1 MDRAIEISKGGI
13 GSVSPNPLV
22 GCVLVKNGEII
33 GEGYHEKYG
42 DPHAEVMAYNNSIED
57 PLDSTMYVTLEPC
70 SFEGKT
76 PACTKFIIE
85 NGIREVYVSMK
96 DPNPKVSGM
105 GIEELEKHGVQVNV
119 GILQKEYGYKVDIIP
134 LEVIVRN
141 KAAGTFCKR
150 YGLEVGA
157 SLKIPI
163 VEFCVKNDNLND
175 PPICEDAIVSLNI
188 TDTVTLSH
196 IKLTSL
202 KINEILQNTFKKC
215 GLQLIDFKLEF
226 GLDKEGKILLADE
239 ICPDTMR
246 LWNDKNESF
255 DKDLFRNDSGDLLA
269 GYRKVQELLIN
280 TL

>member
-1 MDRAIEISKGGI
+1 MLLYEGKAKKVFKYTNDTVMMFFKDDATAGNRAKEAK
-13 GSVSPNPLV
+13 
-22 GCVLVKNGEII
+22 
-33 GEGYHEKYG
+33 
-42 DPHAEVMAYNNSIED
+42 
-57 PLDSTMYVTLEPC
+57 
-70 SFEGKT
+70 FEGKGELNASISAKLFELMHEHKIPT
-76 PACTKFIIE
+76 HFIKANGTKEHECYF
-85 NGIREVYVSMK
+85 
-96 DPNPKVSGM
+96 
-105 GIEELEKHGVQVNV
+105 
-119 GILQKEYGYKVDIIP
+119 VDIIP

-141 KAAGTFCKR
+141 ISAGTFCKR

-157 SLKIPI
+157 NLKTTI

-175 PPICEDAIVSLNI
+175 PPICEDAIVALNI

-202 KINEILQNTFKKC
+202 KINEILQNRFSKC
-215 GLQLIDFKLEF
+215 GLKLVDFKLEF

-246 LWNDKNESF
+246 LWNSNNESF

-269 GYRKVQELLIN
+269 GYRKVEELLIN

>member
-1 MDRAIEISKGGI
+1 MQEGIERDKIKSLLLYEGKAKKIFMYTEDTVMMFFKDDATAGNRAKEAK
-13 GSVSPNPLV
+13 
-22 GCVLVKNGEII
+22 
-33 GEGYHEKYG
+33 
-42 DPHAEVMAYNNSIED
+42 
-57 PLDSTMYVTLEPC
+57 
-70 SFEGKT
+70 FEGKGELNADISGRLFGVLHEHQIDT
-76 PACTKFIIE
+76 HFIGL
-85 NGIREVYVSMK
+85 NGTRE
-96 DPNPKVSGM
+96 
-105 GIEELEKHGVQVNV
+105 HRC
-119 GILQKEYGYKVDIIP
+119 YKVDIIP

-157 SLKIPI
+157 NLKIPI